1 MLKRRRLRRWDAST
15 MWTYGIPAALILTA
29 SVAGPGAAGD
39 RQPTLVE
46 GSYEVEV
53 RLELPH
59 LEDAAVTK
67 LETVCI
73 SGAGGGGGHG
83 LAVLSD
89 NNPLARCPVSNV
101 REEGDTLTF
110 DVICEGRNAAKASAA
125 YELGGQQFRGRIAM
139 TMGGKNMTMTETQVG
154 RRVGDCAPPR

>member
-1 MLKRRRLRRWDAST
+1 MWKHATSAMLVLA
-15 MWTYGIPAALILTA
+15 MNA
-29 SVAGPGAAGD
+29 AGPAAAGD
-39 RQPTLVE
+39 RQAVLMD

-59 LEDAAVTK
+59 LEDAGVTK

-73 SGAGGGGGHG
+73 SNAKDGGSHG

-101 REEGDTLTF
+101 REEGGSLTF

-125 YELGGQQFRGRIAM
+125 YLLDSQQFRGRIAM

-154 RRVGDCAPPR
+154 RRIGDCAPAP

>member
-1 MLKRRRLRRWDAST
+1 MLVLAVS
-15 MWTYGIPAALILTA
+15 AAGSA
-29 SVAGPGAAGD
+29 VAGG
-39 RQPTLVE
+39 RQTALME

-73 SGAGGGGGHG
+73 SNANGGGSHG

-89 NNPLARCPVSNV
+89 NNPLAQCPVSNI
-101 REEGDTLTF
+101 REEGGSLTF
-110 DVICEGRNAAKASAA
+110 DVICEGRNAAKASAI
-125 YELGGQQFRGRIAM
+125 YVLGTQQFRGRIAM

-154 RRVGDCAPPR
+154 RRVGDCAPAR